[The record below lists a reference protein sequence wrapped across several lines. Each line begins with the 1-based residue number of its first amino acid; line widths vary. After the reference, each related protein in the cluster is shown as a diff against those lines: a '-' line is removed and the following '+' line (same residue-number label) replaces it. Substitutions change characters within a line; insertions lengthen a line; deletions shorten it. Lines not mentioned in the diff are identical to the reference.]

1 MAKQLPATQQYAPA
15 TLEALR
21 NSTSNYDEW
30 SRNQAFAKAQREGRV
45 QYVVH
50 VNTPQVH
57 VHTHVHY
64 DAGKLP
70 RTIDGDSW

>member
-50 VNTPQVH
+50 INTPQRH
-57 VHTHVHY
+57 IHEHVHY
-64 DAGKLP
+64 DGGKLP
-70 RTIDGDSW
+70 KDSGSDW